1 MPASTPQSTTAN
13 TIPSTGPL
21 EILIDGLCP
30 LCKQEARLLARMDK
44 GRGRLILTDIT
55 SEGFNP
61 ADYNRTFEDVMG
73 SIHARKADGSLVTGM
88 EVFRLAY
95 ASVGWGWL
103 VGWTK
108 WPIIKPLVDASYRWF
123 ARNRLR
129 LTGHADRC
137 DLGRC
142 RVS

>member
-1 MPASTPQSTTAN
+1 MPASTPSSTASTASP
-13 TIPSTGPL
+13 THGAL

-30 LCKQEARLLARMDK
+30 LCKREARLLERMDK

-55 SEGFNP
+55 SDSFNP
-61 ADYNRTFEDVMG
+61 ADYGRTFDDVMG

-103 VGWTK
+103 VAWTN
-108 WPIIKPLVDASYRWF
+108 WPLIKPVVDMGYRWF
-123 ARNRLR
+123 AKNRLR

-137 DLGRC
+137 DMGRC
-142 RVS
+142 RV